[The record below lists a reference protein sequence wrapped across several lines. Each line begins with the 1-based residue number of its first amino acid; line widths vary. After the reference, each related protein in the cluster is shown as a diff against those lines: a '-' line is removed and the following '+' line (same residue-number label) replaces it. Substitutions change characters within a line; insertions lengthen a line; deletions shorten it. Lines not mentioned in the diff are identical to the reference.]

1 MQPHLPMMSN
11 PRMSVTTAGAPM
23 NVVAP
28 PSSLPRQSSPYM
40 RPPMYEKNKRSTYS
54 NDLRNNSTGPTG
66 PSGATTAQILQQ
78 SAPTT
83 SSMYGVQQP
92 QLQQPPLPM
101 SQGPIRQKKRKRL
114 TEKVIHKQ
122 IRSLVPESQAYIEL
136 LRLEQKLDTT
146 LMRKRLD
153 LQETLKR
160 PQKTKKKLRIFISHQ
175 YPVRFDPESNLDE
188 DNMVQYWEMRVE
200 GRLLD
205 DVNRDFVL
213 FYIALASKYDL
224 GKTKRKFSSFFRSL
238 VIELDKDL
246 YGPDNHLV
254 EWHRTNATSE
264 TDGFQVRRP
273 GDQNVKCT
281 ILMLL
286 DHQYRLENRLARLL
300 SLSTGTRQTI
310 IHAMW
315 QYIKTHK
322 LQDSEER
329 EFINCDAHLQSIFD
343 CSKMRFS
350 DLPGRLNKLI
360 LPPEPIIINHT
371 LCIDGTDP
379 KKHACYDI
387 DVEIDDPI
395 RDTMRTF
402 LSPQNTHELE
412 DLDGKILQYIDSINQ
427 LKQSREFYLSF
438 ADDPQGFICKW
449 LASQSRDLRIMTDQ
463 NGNTEEERRSEYYYE
478 QWSVEAVS
486 RYFYNKVQQKRAE
499 LEQALATNIHHGLSN
514 SQVATVSRFKFIR
527 NNIINAVTGTNNKSI
542 EKDEMNKTETIQKTT
557 KNDDE
562 QFQRLNKSIIKTP
575 LLNTLANLTVEKTD
589 KVVTSTQNLSL
600 VRQTIPA
607 SSIVKTIAN
616 KYKWLRVRSS
626 KRRPIINNTLVLDRR
641 VLNGRVSKTNQIKNI
656 SLSSHL
662 VRIRGIGFNTANNG
676 KSLQR
681 LQSDSSNRSLIV
693 KKPDNTLLKARFLN
707 GRCKNTDCL
716 YSHIAI
722 PGKVPTCTYFIKGAC
737 GQDHCPYAHSYVGND
752 AKICDDFVQGYCK
765 NGIEFESTGSCSH
778 GNSCHLL
785 HRRKQKDKLKRKT
798 KKIDN
803 KKAENNQKL
812 LSPQCEILS
821 YIPLDQGIVES
832 SPKTPLSVQTVPLS
846 ELKLRPS
853 FL

>member
-1 MQPHLPMMSN
+1 MHNQSGTAPMQPSMMVNS
-11 PRMSVTTAGAPM
+11 RMPVATTGLPM

-28 PSSLPRQSSPYM
+28 PSSLPRQSSPYT

-54 NDLRNNSTGPTG
+54 NDLRNSTAIPIA
-66 PSGATTAQILQQ
+66 PSSTTTAQMLQQ
-78 SAPTT
+78 PAPAT
-83 SSMYGVQQP
+83 STMYGAQQP
-92 QLQQPPLPM
+92 QLQQQSLSM

-205 DVNRDFVL
+205 D
-213 FYIALASKYDL
+213 ASTSKYDQ

-286 DHQYRLENRLARLL
+286 DHQPQQYRLENRLARLL
-300 SLSTGTRQTI
+300 SLSNGTRQAI

-350 DLPGRLNKLI
+350 DLPGKLNKLI

-387 DVEIDDPI
+387 DVEVDDPV

-412 DLDGKILQYIDSINQ
+412 ELDGKILQYIDSINQ

-449 LASQSRDLRIMTDQ
+449 LASQSRDLKIMTDQ
-463 NGNTEEERRSEYYYE
+463 NGNMEEERRSEYYYE
-478 QWSVEAVS
+478 QWSFEAVS

-499 LEQALATNIHHGLSN
+499 LEQALG
-514 SQVATVSRFKFIR
+514 IR
-527 NNIINAVTGTNNKSI
+527 N
-542 EKDEMNKTETIQKTT
+542 Q
-557 KNDDE
+557 
-562 QFQRLNKSIIKTP
+562 
-575 LLNTLANLTVEKTD
+575 
-589 KVVTSTQNLSL
+589 
-600 VRQTIPA
+600 
-607 SSIVKTIAN
+607 
-616 KYKWLRVRSS
+616 
-626 KRRPIINNTLVLDRR
+626 
-641 VLNGRVSKTNQIKNI
+641 
-656 SLSSHL
+656 
-662 VRIRGIGFNTANNG
+662 
-676 KSLQR
+676 
-681 LQSDSSNRSLIV
+681 
-693 KKPDNTLLKARFLN
+693 
-707 GRCKNTDCL
+707 
-716 YSHIAI
+716 
-722 PGKVPTCTYFIKGAC
+722 
-737 GQDHCPYAHSYVGND
+737 
-752 AKICDDFVQGYCK
+752 
-765 NGIEFESTGSCSH
+765 
-778 GNSCHLL
+778 
-785 HRRKQKDKLKRKT
+785 
-798 KKIDN
+798 
-803 KKAENNQKL
+803 
-812 LSPQCEILS
+812 
-821 YIPLDQGIVES
+821 
-832 SPKTPLSVQTVPLS
+832 
-846 ELKLRPS
+846 
-853 FL
+853 